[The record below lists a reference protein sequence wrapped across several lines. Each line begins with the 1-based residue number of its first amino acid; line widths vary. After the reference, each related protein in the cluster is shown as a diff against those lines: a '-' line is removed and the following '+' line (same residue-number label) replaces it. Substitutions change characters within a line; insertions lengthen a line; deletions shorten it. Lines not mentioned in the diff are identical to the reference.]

1 MTMPVPV
8 VDIFA
13 GCGGL
18 GEGFSRKR
26 PNGRFPFDV
35 KLSIESEAA
44 PIKTLQLRS
53 FYHQFRST
61 EVPEDYYKYLRGEI
75 DREEMFVRHARESN
89 AALERCLQAEL
100 GNPELEQEVHDSI
113 ASSISGRRDWVLIG
127 GPPCQAY
134 SVAGRSRNQ
143 SISSYDP
150 DSDGRFELYREYLKI
165 ITDHWPAVFVME
177 NVKGLLSASYR
188 NRLIFGRMKEDLRE
202 PMMAFPKL
210 RGRSSRNHRYRLYS
224 LTARV
229 ALLGDPVESSSP
241 TDFVIKSER
250 FGIPQARHRVVLVGV
265 RDDISAIPD
274 PLLPNPKTVDAAKV
288 LDGLPRLRSGLSRRD
303 TPEGWVK
310 AVKAICG
317 QPWWNQI
324 ETSMRSLILKALDG
338 VEVPPSGRGALRF
351 LDMESD
357 CDFMPEW
364 FLDHRLRGTLNHRA
378 RGHREDDLW
387 RYAFAA
393 CAQQTRNHPFRLRDF
408 PPGLRPNHRNVES
421 SLACNSFSDRFSV
434 QRKVGP
440 SRTVVSHIRKDGHYY
455 IHYDATQCRSL
466 TVREAARL
474 QTFPDNFFFEGTQT
488 DQFGQ
493 VGNAVPPLLSY
504 QIADRIAELL
514 GQTAKEAHGHN
525 LG

>member
-1 MTMPVPV
+1 MTTPIPV

-18 GEGFSRKR
+18 GEGFSQKR
-26 PNGRFPFDV
+26 PDGRFPFDV
-35 KLSIESEAA
+35 KLSIESETA
-44 PIKTLQLRS
+44 PIRTLQLRS

-75 DREEMFVRHARESN
+75 DREELFARHPRESY

-100 GNPELEQEVHDSI
+100 GNPELVREVHDSI
-113 ASSISGRRDWVLIG
+113 GSAITNNRNWVLIG

-143 SISSYDP
+143 SIPSYDP

-188 NRLIFGRMKEDLRE
+188 NKLIFGRMKEDLRE
-202 PMMAFPKL
+202 PIRAFPKL
-210 RGRSSRNHRYRLYS
+210 RGRRNGDHRYRLYS
-224 LTARV
+224 LATCV
-229 ALLGDPVESSSP
+229 ALLGDLDESPNP

-274 PLLPNPKTVDAAKV
+274 PLLPNLKPVDAATV
-288 LDGLPRLRSGLSRRD
+288 LDGVPRLRSGLSRKD

-317 QPWWNQI
+317 QPWWNQV
-324 ETSMRSLILKALDG
+324 EKPTRSLILKALDG

-357 CDFMPEW
+357 CAFMPEW
-364 FLDHRLRGTLNHRA
+364 FLDRRLKRDPEPSGLGGIGRTTFGGTRSRRA
-378 RGHREDDLW
+378 R
-387 RYAFAA
+387 
-393 CAQQTRNHPFRLRDF
+393 
-408 PPGLRPNHRNVES
+408 S
-421 SLACNSFSDRFSV
+421 SPETN
-434 QRKVGP
+434 
-440 SRTVVSHIRKDGHYY
+440 
-455 IHYDATQCRSL
+455 RS
-466 TVREAARL
+466 A
-474 QTFPDNFFFEGTQT
+474 
-488 DQFGQ
+488 
-493 VGNAVPPLLSY
+493 
-504 QIADRIAELL
+504 
-514 GQTAKEAHGHN
+514 
-525 LG
+525 

>member
-1 MTMPVPV
+1 MTTSIPV

-18 GEGFSRKR
+18 GEGFSQKR
-26 PNGRFPFDV
+26 PDGRLPFDV
-35 KLSIESEAA
+35 KLSIENEIA
-44 PIKTLQLRS
+44 PIRTLQLRS
-53 FYHQFRST
+53 FFHQFRST
-61 EVPEDYYKYLRGEI
+61 EVPEDYYQYVRGEI
-75 DREEMFVRHARESN
+75 DRGELFARYPRESR

-100 GNPELEQEVHDSI
+100 GNPDFEQKVHDSI
-113 ASSISGRRDWVLIG
+113 ASTISGRRDWVLIG

-143 SISSYDP
+143 SIPTYDP

-202 PMMAFPKL
+202 PMRAFPKL
-210 RGRSSRNHRYRLYS
+210 RRRRDGDYRYRLYS
-224 LTARV
+224 LATRV
-229 ALLGDPVESSSP
+229 PLLGDLDESPNP

-265 RDDISAIPD
+265 RDDISAIPE
-274 PLLPNPKTVDAAKV
+274 PLWPNPKHVDAAKV
-288 LDGLPRLRSGLSRRD
+288 LDGVPRLRSGLSRRD
-303 TPEGWVK
+303 TPEGWLK

-324 ETSMRSLILKALDG
+324 KPSLRSLVQEAVNE
-338 VEVPPSGRGALRF
+338 VEVPPHGRGAHRF
-351 LDMESD
+351 LSAESD
-357 CDFMPEW
+357 CDFMSEW
-364 FLDHRLRGTLNHRA
+364 FLDRRLKGTLNHWA

-387 RYAFAA
+387 RYTFAA
-393 CAQQTRNHPFRLRDF
+393 CAQRVSIQPFRLRDF
-408 PPGLRPNHRNVES
+408 PPGLRPNHKNLES
-421 SLACNSFSDRFSV
+421 SLAGESFSDRFSV

-474 QTFPDNFFFEGTQT
+474 QTFPDNFFFEGNQT
-488 DQFGQ
+488 DQYGQ

-514 GQTAKEAHGHN
+514 RQTAKEAHGHN